1 MSAEIEVR
9 EEAEMRFA
17 WIGRVVL
24 AVCLVL
30 STAGCAGGAA
40 TPAPTAATED
50 SAMGEVYKIGFLAS
64 VTGAAATLGEP
75 ERNVAVMLQEQLNA
89 AGGIVGP
96 SGVKHPVQIIVQ
108 DTQGSPDVAVT
119 LIRKLIDDES
129 VVAIVGPTTSGASMA
144 VVPIAQEANVP
155 LVSMASSSSIVEP
168 VAERAWI
175 FKTAASNE
183 HTAPL
188 QVEYARAIG
197 VTKIANLY
205 VNNAYGEDGAIA
217 IREAAAAAG
226 LEIVYDD
233 TFEAADT
240 DITSQITKLRAS
252 GAEAVLVTAI
262 PPAAA
267 VFTRQF
273 RELGVDLPLI
283 HNHGIGMPAFVELAG
298 PENAEG
304 VVFPMSKLPALASL
318 PDDDPQ
324 KAVIAQFVADYEA
337 SVDGAPSSFAGH
349 AWDGL
354 SITIEALKRLP
365 EGLTLA
371 DQRTQL
377 RDEIEATAGFV
388 GIDGVFNFT
397 PTDHVGLSAS
407 DMVLIRIVD
416 GQWQYFPQDQW

>member
-1 MSAEIEVR
+1 MEIV
-9 EEAEMRFA
+9 
-17 WIGRVVL
+17 I
-24 AVCLVL
+24 
-30 STAGCAGGAA
+30 
-40 TPAPTAATED
+40 
-50 SAMGEVYKIGFLAS
+50 
-64 VTGAAATLGEP
+64 
-75 ERNVAVMLQEQLNA
+75 
-89 AGGIVGP
+89 
-96 SGVKHPVQIIVQ
+96 Q

-119 LIRKLIDDES
+119 LIRKLIDDEG

-144 VVPIAQEANVP
+144 VVPIAQEPKVP
-155 LVSMASSSSIVEP
+155 LISMASSGAIVNP
-168 VAERAWI
+168 VAERTWI

-233 TFEAADT
+233 TFEEADT

-267 VFTRQF
+267 VFTRQY
-273 RELGVDLPLI
+273 RELGVELPLI
-283 HNHGIGMPAFVELAG
+283 HNHGIGMPAFVSLAG

-304 VVFPMSKLPALASL
+304 VVFPMSKLPAVTSL
-318 PDDDPQ
+318 PDDDLQ
-324 KAVIAQFVADYEA
+324 KPVIAQFVADYEA
-337 SVDGAPSSFAGH
+337 SAKTAPSSFAGH

-354 SITIEALKRLP
+354 NIAIEALKRLP
-365 EGLTLA
+365 EGLSLA
-371 DQRTQL
+371 DQRVRM
-377 RDEIEATAGFV
+377 RDEIEATKGFV
-388 GIDGVFNFT
+388 GIDGIFNFT

-407 DMVLIRIVD
+407 DMVLIRVVD
-416 GQWQYFPQDQW
+416 GQWQHFPPDQW

>member
-1 MSAEIEVR
+1 
-9 EEAEMRFA
+9 MRLAWFA
-17 WIGRVVL
+17 RLALVTVLVL
-24 AVCLVL
+24 A
-30 STAGCAGGAA
+30 TAGCGGGAA
-40 TPAPTAATED
+40 TTAPTPAAGE
-50 SAMGEVYKIGFLAS
+50 AEAGEVYKIGFLAS

-75 ERNVAVMLQEQLNA
+75 ERNVALMLQEQLNA
-89 AGGIVGP
+89 SGGIVGP
-96 SGVKHPVQIIVQ
+96 TGVKHPVEIVIQ

-119 LIRKLIDDES
+119 LIRKLIDDEG

-144 VVPIAQEANVP
+144 VVPIAQESKVP
-155 LVSMASSSSIVEP
+155 LISMASSSAIVKP

-188 QVEYARAIG
+188 QVEYARSLGA
-197 VTKIANLY
+197 TKVANLY

-233 TFEAADT
+233 TFEEADT

-273 RELGVDLPLI
+273 CELGVDLPLI
-283 HNHGIGMPAFVELAG
+283 HNHGIGMPAFVSLAG

-304 VVFPMSKLPALASL
+304 VVFPMSKLPAYESL
-318 PDDDPQ
+318 PDDDLQ
-324 KAVIAQFVADYEA
+324 KPVIAQFVADYEA
-337 SVDGAPSSFAGH
+337 SAKQAPSSFAGH

-354 SITIEALKRLP
+354 NITLRALERLP
-365 EGLTLA
+365 EGLSLA
-371 DQRTQL
+371 DQRVRL
-377 RDEIEATAGFV
+377 RDEIEATKDFV
-388 GIDGVFNFT
+388 GIDGIFNFT
-397 PTDHVGLSAS
+397 PDDHVGLSAE
-407 DMVLIRIVD
+407 DMVLIRITE
-416 GQWQYFPQDQW
+416 GEWQLCPLDE